1 MVLVKLTQSRRFEIA
16 TNVLIIFNAGV
27 LALETLATGTPLRV
41 LHVLD
46 KLCLA
51 YFVAEILLRIGAS
64 IQHSHNRVGV
74 GCRQFM
80 RQGWNVFDV
89 VATLAA
95 FVPGLGA
102 LRTLRLLRLVARVPM
117 FKSTVEDLLH
127 ACQKAAGLLL
137 LTLLLL
143 AVGALTGTLAFQTT
157 MPEHFGNLGVALIT
171 VFGMMLADEVRA
183 TLTTMAQH
191 NVALAVVFG
200 VYALTMAVLIVSL
213 VVSIVIE
220 VAQARLKEKMDA

>member
-1 MVLVKLTQSRRFEIA
+1 MKLELVTQHPRFEATTNTIIIA
-16 TNVLIIFNAGV
+16 NAFI
-27 LALETLATGTPLRV
+27 LALETMVGGTV
-41 LHVLD
+41 LMVLKGLD
-46 KLCLA
+46 KLCLV
-51 YFVAEILLRIGAS
+51 YFVTEILLRIGAS
-64 IQHSHNRVGV
+64 IE
-74 GCRQFM
+74 RQKSAGRGLHDFLSS
-80 RQGWNVFDV
+80 GWNIFDV

-117 FKSTVEDLLH
+117 FKTTVEDLLH

-143 AVGALTGTLAFQTT
+143 SVGALTGTLAFQET
-157 MPEHFGNLGVALIT
+157 MPEHFGNLGTALIT

-183 TLTTMAQH
+183 TLSIMAQH
-191 NVALAVVFG
+191 NVALAMVFG
-200 VYALTMAVLIVSL
+200 VYILTLAVLVVSL

-220 VAQARLKEKMDA
+220 VAQSRLKEKM